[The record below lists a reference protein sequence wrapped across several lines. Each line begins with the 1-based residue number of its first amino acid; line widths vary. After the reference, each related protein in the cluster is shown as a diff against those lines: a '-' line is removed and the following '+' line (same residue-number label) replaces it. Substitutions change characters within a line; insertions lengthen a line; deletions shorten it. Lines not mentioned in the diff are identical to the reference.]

1 MITMKHSAPS
11 SKLSPMA
18 AKKLNN
24 LRLNIDIIGL
34 TVLRII
40 SPFMIAL
47 PALFH
52 QIISVYNFLAT
63 FTILT
68 VDPTRLPEAATTRIK
83 QKQSWTM
90 MMMLLPLLI
99 ISFGVIIWS
108 FHLSIRPLMLPTI
121 SALISICIDELLFRN
136 IIQPKLRKLG
146 FNRYLAIF
154 VQSSMYASIYLVSG
168 YSGGLV
174 LSALLLGLING
185 WFVYTYRSLWSAIA
199 LSFIVHLF
207 ILGF

>member
-1 MITMKHSAPS
+1 MKHSAPS

-40 SPFMIAL
+40 SPFIIAL

-83 QKQSWTM
+83 QKQSWSM
-90 MMMLLPLLI
+90 MMMMMPLLI
-99 ISFGVIIWS
+99 ISFGIIIWS

-121 SALISICIDELLFRN
+121 SVLISICIDELLFRN

-199 LSFIVHLF
+199 FSFIVHLF